1 MAVTPLELLAN
12 DGSDDVVMHA
22 TGFVYKDSDQ
32 YFLVSARHVFSGR
45 DAFTNNVIS
54 DKGYIPERIR
64 LRLISTLEDQRVL
77 TTTIILSLYLNGQ
90 PIWVEDPEFESL
102 RTDIAVIQ
110 LPSPRPGVMPVF
122 LEASPTAYEIVT
134 VVGFDC
140 SIVGYPSRNLEGL
153 MTPIWRRGALA
164 SEPLLPVDRKPM
176 FLIDAATG
184 PGFSGAPVIRRQI
197 GPLATRGGDGQISVQ
212 IDRLLTTSLI
222 GVYSGRVLHPSSG
235 GEVPYAFYANRIPI
249 ILKSRK

>member
-12 DGSDDVVMHA
+12 DGGDDVVMHA
-22 TGFVYKDSDQ
+22 TGFVYKNDNQ

-45 DAFTNNVIS
+45 DTFTDKIIS

-77 TTTIILSLYLNGQ
+77 TTTIIISLLNDGKPTWLQ
-90 PIWVEDPEFESL
+90 DPEFESL
-102 RTDIAVIQ
+102 RTDIAVIP
-110 LPSPRPGVMPVF
+110 LPAPQPGVSPVF
-122 LEASPTAYEIVT
+122 LDVSPIAYEIVT

-153 MTPIWRRGALA
+153 MTPIWRRGSLA

-176 FLIDAATG
+176 FLVDAVTG
-184 PGFSGAPVIRRQI
+184 PGFSGAPVLRRQI
-197 GPLATRGGDGQISVQ
+197 GPLATRDDDGQVSVQ
-212 IDRLLTTSLI
+212 MDRVLTTSLI
-222 GVYSGRVLHPSSG
+222 GVYSGRVLHPSGG
-235 GEVPYAFYANRIPI
+235 GEVPYAFYANRIPL
-249 ILKSRK
+249 ILKSGK